1 MFIVTVNS
9 FDELKS
15 LEQAQADGIILPVPH
30 FSIRQNAFLDLDSLK
45 EVTLRLKNQNI
56 KVYFNLLK
64 MLTQSDLEQ
73 AEKLLIMAKE
83 LDVDGLYIA
92 DEGWLEMAGQLNLID
107 RLIYQPETLI
117 VNGMDA
123 DFYADL
129 GLQAVSLAHEL
140 SIDEIEAIAADSHA
154 SLEVLIQGRY
164 SWMYSR
170 RKLITNYFD
179 AIDLQEPV
187 IDNKAYDLQEATREG
202 VMKIVEN
209 EAGTH
214 VFADE
219 PIASFS
225 VMERLK
231 KAGIQRFR
239 IDTMFEDAA
248 KGAACLHLYRQAL
261 NGRLPEDTEQY
272 GSDSLYFS
280 QTIKKKEKTNG
291 QN

>member
-15 LEQAQADGIILPVPH
+15 LEQAQADGIILPVQH

-239 IDTMFEDAA
+239 IDTMFEDAE

-272 GSDSLYFS
+272 GSDALYFS

>member
-272 GSDSLYFS
+272 GSDALYFS

>member
-239 IDTMFEDAA
+239 IDTMFEDAE

-272 GSDSLYFS
+272 GSDALYFS